1 MKVDN
6 TGLSASKTEEEIR
19 TDVRGEERV
28 HDGLDQNVQRPC
40 GERGRADNTEEL
52 KEGQWP
58 GAWGVRRTGG
68 RR

>member
-1 MKVDN
+1 M
-6 TGLSASKTEEEIR
+6 
-19 TDVRGEERV
+19 RGEERV

-40 GERGRADNTEEL
+40 GERGRAENTEEL

-58 GAWGVRRTGG
+58 GAWGVRGTGG